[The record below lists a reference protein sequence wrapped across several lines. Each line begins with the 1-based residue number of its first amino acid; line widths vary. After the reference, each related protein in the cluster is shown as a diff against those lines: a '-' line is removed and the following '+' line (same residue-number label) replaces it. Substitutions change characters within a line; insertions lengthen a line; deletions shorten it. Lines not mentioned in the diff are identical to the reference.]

1 MAERYGVPLEG
12 DYDGDGVPD
21 AGTEK
26 QPTKLRVIEG
36 GKSTSTSDTGTV
48 GDVAPTDNAVASDKA
63 AQDTALNGA
72 QIASLL
78 EIIQAVAD
86 GLIPRD
92 AGLAII
98 KRAFLVDD
106 AGAEELMGS
115 VGQGFV
121 SSTTTPPA
129 APAVPDAPAPQPPAA
144 PAEAA

>member
-1 MAERYGVPLEG
+1 
-12 DYDGDGVPD
+12 VPD
-21 AGTEK
+21 TDTGK
-26 QPTKLRVIEG
+26 PKLRVIEG
-36 GKSTSTSDTGTV
+36 GKSTTAADTDTV
-48 GDVAPTDNAVASDKA
+48 GDVAPTDAAVAADKA

-92 AGLAII
+92 SGLAII

-121 SSTTTPPA
+121 SSTAAPPA
-129 APAVPDAPAPQPPAA
+129 PPPGAPQPPAA
-144 PAEAA
+144 PTEQVAA